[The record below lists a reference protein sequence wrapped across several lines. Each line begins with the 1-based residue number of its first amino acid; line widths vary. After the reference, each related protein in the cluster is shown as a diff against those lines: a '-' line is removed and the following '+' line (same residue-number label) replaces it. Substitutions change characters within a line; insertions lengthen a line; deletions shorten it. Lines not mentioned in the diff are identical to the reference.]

1 MGKRI
6 RSTIS
11 TIIVVM
17 ALLFTALVAFTIFT
31 TKPGEAPELFGY
43 SMLRVVSGSMEP
55 EIPTGSLIW
64 VKSCEPSE
72 VAEGDVISFYS
83 RDVSIAGQINT
94 HRVIAIEFDGAGYQ
108 FETKGD
114 ANLNADSFAVYGSD
128 IIGKVVHVSIIL
140 GKLAALVGSRAGL
153 LVIVVIPL
161 AIIFVINLKDVKKA
175 YKESLAEEKA
185 NIEAEIEAQIRKEMA
200 EKNRPEA
207 NESKNE
213 SVDKEV

>member
-1 MGKRI
+1 MSKKI

-11 TIIVVM
+11 TIIVVL

-31 TKPGEAPELFGY
+31 TQPGKAPEMFGY

-64 VKSCEPSE
+64 VKTCEPSE
-72 VAEGDVISFYS
+72 VEEGDVISFYS
-83 RDVSIAGQINT
+83 RDVSIQGQINT
-94 HRVIAIEFDGAGYQ
+94 HRVIAVEFDGAEYQ

-128 IIGKVVHVSIIL
+128 VIGKVVHVSSIL
-140 GKLAALVGSRAGL
+140 GKLAALVGSRVGL

-161 AIIFVINLKDVKKA
+161 AIIFIINLKEVKKA
-175 YKESLAEEKA
+175 YKDALAEEKA
-185 NIEAEIEAQIRKEMA
+185 NMEAEARAKIEAEVREKIEK
-200 EKNRPEA
+200 
-207 NESKNE
+207 E
-213 SVDKEV
+213 SVEKDR

>member
-1 MGKRI
+1 MRKKI

-11 TIIVVM
+11 TIIVVL
-17 ALLFTALVAFTIFT
+17 ALLFTALVAFTVFT

-94 HRVIAIEFDGAGYQ
+94 HRVVAIEFDGAEYQ

-114 ANLNADSFAVYGSD
+114 ANLNADSYAVYGSD
-128 IIGKVVHVSIIL
+128 IIGKVVHVSKAF
-140 GKLAALVGSRAGL
+140 GMLAALVGSRVGL
-153 LVIVVIPL
+153 LLIVVVPL
-161 AIIFVINLKDVKKA
+161 AIIFLINLKEVKKA
-175 YKESLAEEKA
+175 YKEALAEEKA
-185 NIEAEIEAQIRKEMA
+185 KMEDE
-200 EKNRPEA
+200 
-207 NESKNE
+207 ES
-213 SVDKEV
+213 

>member
-1 MGKRI
+1 MKKI

-11 TIIVVM
+11 TIIVVL

-64 VKSCEPSE
+64 VKACEPSE

-94 HRVIAIEFDGAGYQ
+94 HRVIAIEFDGAEYQ

-128 IIGKVVHVSIIL
+128 VIGKVVHVSSVL
-140 GKLAALVGSRAGL
+140 GKLAALVGSRVGL
-153 LVIVVIPL
+153 LIIVVIPL
-161 AIIFVINLKDVKKA
+161 AVIFIINLKEVKKA
-175 YKESLAEEKA
+175 YKDALAEEKA
-185 NIEAEIEAQIRKEMA
+185 NMEAEARAKIEAEVREKIEKESA
-200 EKNRPEA
+200 
-207 NESKNE
+207 
-213 SVDKEV
+213 DKEK